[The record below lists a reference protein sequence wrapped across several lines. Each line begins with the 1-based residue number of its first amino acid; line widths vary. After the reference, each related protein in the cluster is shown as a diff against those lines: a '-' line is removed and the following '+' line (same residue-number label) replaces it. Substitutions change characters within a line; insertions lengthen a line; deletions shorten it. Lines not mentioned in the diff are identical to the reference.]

1 MVSAQMP
8 LRTAKTEVRARL
20 AAAGCENAAMDAD
33 ALLEKALGAPV
44 WQCRAD
50 AVLSEAQARLLEEMT
65 CRRERREPLQ
75 YILGRWGFYALEL
88 AVGEGVLCPRADTE
102 TIVEAVLARAP
113 GIAEEKKAAGR
124 PAPLRLL
131 DLCAGTGAIGLALL
145 SRLPDAQ
152 LVLVEKSEAAFRYLT
167 ENVRRIAGET
177 RLAEGGVQ
185 PQQGDLF
192 TVWHTLPAGGFDIIT
207 CNPPYLTAQEMRE
220 LQPEVAREPTLALDG
235 GTDGLDFYRALAEH
249 YQRCLA
255 PGGLLALEIGWRQRK
270 AVCGLLADAGWADIA
285 AVPDLAGNDRCVLAY
300 RRA

>member
-1 MVSAQMP
+1 MP
-8 LRTAKTEVRARL
+8 ARRYRDYRGSGAGACAGHRRRKKGGGAAR
-20 AAAGCENAAMDAD
+20 AAA
-33 ALLEKALGAPV
+33 P
-44 WQCRAD
+44 
-50 AVLSEAQARLLEEMT
+50 
-65 CRRERREPLQ
+65 
-75 YILGRWGFYALEL
+75 
-88 AVGEGVLCPRADTE
+88 PRF
-102 TIVEAVLARAP
+102 VR
-113 GIAEEKKAAGR
+113 GH
-124 PAPLRLL
+124 
-131 DLCAGTGAIGLALL
+131 GAIGLALL

-167 ENVRRIAGET
+167 ENARRIAGEA

-220 LQPEVAREPTLALDG
+220 LQPEVAREPALALDG